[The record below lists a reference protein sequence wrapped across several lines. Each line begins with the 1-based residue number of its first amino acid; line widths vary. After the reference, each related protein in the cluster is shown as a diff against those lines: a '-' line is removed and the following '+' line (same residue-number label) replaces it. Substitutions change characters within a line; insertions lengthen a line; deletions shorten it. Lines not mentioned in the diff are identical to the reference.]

1 MSFLA
6 CAAKTHGGSLTQIA
20 FGLPKWKLLNVFA
33 IRQTRASLT
42 QEARSGA
49 EWKWIN
55 GEFSRL
61 RCENSWRIPHA
72 NSVRVAN
79 IKNHPKIILL

>member
-1 MSFLA
+1 MANPSR
-6 CAAKTHGGSLTQIA
+6 KKIRA

-42 QEARSGA
+42 QEKERSGVK
-49 EWKWIN
+49 WKLIN
-55 GEFSRL
+55 GEFSRM

-72 NSVRVAN
+72 RKERAFGL
-79 IKNHPKIILL
+79 PK